1 MLPDRKSKRKRKREV
16 DVCIEGMVGGHPVMV
31 CIECRDHKRPADV
44 QWVEAIKAKHEGLPT
59 SALILA
65 SRTGFTV
72 EARDVAQGYG
82 IEPISLYEVD
92 HADFPALLKATSSVW
107 TKSVTITVQKVLVAV
122 LPTPN
127 LAAENVVVMPD
138 HAVYAAD
145 GTPIGP
151 VGEWVRLLGD
161 SAYARDYLLSHA
173 KEEHLWFQLQ
183 WEPRDRSIFLKQTE
197 PETLREIGS
206 IQMKGPCEFK
216 ISQFGLRRG
225 ALGEIQLA
233 WAKTE
238 IQGQSAMFVATRDKE
253 GVEKIAVHL
262 V

>member
-1 MLPDRKSKRKRKREV
+1 
-16 DVCIEGMVGGHPVMV
+16 
-31 CIECRDHKRPADV
+31 V
-44 QWVEAIKAKHEGLPT
+44 QE
-59 SALILA
+59 
-65 SRTGFTV
+65 
-72 EARDVAQGYG
+72 
-82 IEPISLYEVD
+82 
-92 HADFPALLKATSSVW
+92 
-107 TKSVTITVQKVLVAV
+107 VLVAV

-138 HAVYAAD
+138 NAVFAAD
-145 GTPIGP
+145 GTEIGP
-151 VGEWVRLLGD
+151 VGEWVRLLAD
-161 SAYARDYLLSHA
+161 SAYARDYLLSQA
-173 KEEHLWFQLQ
+173 KEEHRWFQLQ
-183 WEPRDRSIFLKQTE
+183 WEPRDRIFLKKTE

-225 ALGEIQLA
+225 ALGEIELA

-262 V
+262 L